1 MIINMTGG
9 GGGAGATL
17 VVTGVVGSICTVS
30 KGTKTYTKTF
40 GADAK
45 ATFKGLTTG
54 TWTVTMTNGAR
65 TAVKTIVINA
75 DYTLTITYFS
85 ATINVTY
92 PAESTCTA
100 TDGSTTLNAP
110 DTTGTWACIVPN
122 AGTWTVSCTDG
133 TQTASK
139 TVSITA
145 EGQAATVKLAYNL
158 RLFDNGDECTDV
170 TGGWTISD
178 YQFGYPPASDMLI
191 KPTITDRILLYG
203 QDEAQVVG
211 MGTANSID
219 LTGYSKLSIDF
230 ETLGTYGVYTSG
242 TLYLLPDKIANQY
255 QAVAKLEFGN
265 DIGARKVETIDVS
278 SINTPVY
285 VFLWA
290 THEASLTSYKTDI
303 FDIHA
308 DK

>member
-1 MIINMTGG
+1 MIYVLSGEAAPYAVISVTYP
-9 GGGAGATL
+9 AGS
-17 VVTGVVGSICTVS
+17 VCTCA
-30 KGTKTYTKTF
+30 KGTKTYK
-40 GADAK
+40 AK
-45 ATFKGLTTG
+45 NTSGRALF
-54 TWTVTMTNGAR
+54 
-65 TAVKTIVINA
+65 AVPEVG
-75 DYTLTITYFS
+75 D
-85 ATINVTY
+85 
-92 PAESTCTA
+92 
-100 TDGSTTLNAP
+100 
-110 DTTGTWACIVPN
+110 
-122 AGTWTVSCTDG
+122 WTVSCTDG
-133 TQTASK
+133 TQTAST

-145 EGQAATVKLAYNL
+145 DGQNATATLAYNL

-170 TGGWTISD
+170 TGGWTISG

-191 KPTITDRILLYG
+191 KPSITDRILLYG
-203 QDEAQVVG
+203 EENAEIVG

-219 LTGYSKLSIDF
+219 LTGYSKLSVDF
-230 ETLGTYGVYTSG
+230 ETLGSYGVYTSG

-265 DIGARKVETIDVS
+265 DIGERKIETINVS

>member
-1 MIINMTGG
+1 MGDIMSGRGG
-9 GGGAGATL
+9 GGVKL
-17 VVTGVVGSICTVS
+17 
-30 KGTKTYTKTF
+30 F
-40 GADAK
+40 
-45 ATFKGLTTG
+45 
-54 TWTVTMTNGAR
+54 
-65 TAVKTIVINA
+65 AVI
-75 DYTLTITYFS
+75 S
-85 ATINVTY
+85 VTY
-92 PAESTCTA
+92 PAGSVCTCTK
-100 TDGSTTLNAP
+100 
-110 DTTGTWACIVPN
+110 GTKAYKAKNTSGLALFAVPET
-122 AGTWTVSCTDG
+122 GTWTVSCTNG
-133 TQTASK
+133 TENAST
-139 TVSITA
+139 TVSITVD
-145 EGQAATVKLAYNL
+145 GQSATAKLAYNL

-203 QDEAQVVG
+203 EDGAEIVG

-219 LTGYSKLSIDF
+219 LTEYSKLSVDF
-230 ETLGTYGVYTSG
+230 ETLGTYAAYTSG

-255 QAVAKLEFGN
+255 QAVASLEFGN
-265 DIGARKVETIDVS
+265 DIGERKIKTINVS

-290 THEASLTSYKTDI
+290 THETNRTSYKTDV

>member
-1 MIINMTGG
+1 MIYVLSGEAAPYAAIG
-9 GGGAGATL
+9 
-17 VVTGVVGSICTVS
+17 
-30 KGTKTYTKTF
+30 
-40 GADAK
+40 
-45 ATFKGLTTG
+45 
-54 TWTVTMTNGAR
+54 
-65 TAVKTIVINA
+65 
-75 DYTLTITYFS
+75 
-85 ATINVTY
+85 VTY
-92 PAESTCTA
+92 PAGSVCTCAKGTKSYKA
-100 TDGSTTLNAP
+100 KNTSGLALFAVP
-110 DTTGTWACIVPN
+110 ETGE
-122 AGTWTVSCTDG
+122 WTVSCTDG
-133 TQTASK
+133 TQTASQP
-139 TVSITA
+139 VSITA

-170 TGGWTISD
+170 TGGWTISG

-203 QDEAQVVG
+203 KDEAQVVG

-230 ETLGTYGVYTSG
+230 ETLGTYGVYTSS

-265 DIGARKVETIDVS
+265 DIGERKVETINVS

-285 VFLWA
+285 VFLWV
-290 THEASLTSYKTDI
+290 THEADRAAYKTDI

>member
-1 MIINMTGG
+1 MSDGIIVGCGG
-9 GGGAGATL
+9 GVRL
-17 VVTGVVGSICTVS
+17 FSVVGVTYPAGSVCTCT
-30 KGTKTYTKTF
+30 KGTKTYK
-40 GADAK
+40 AK
-45 ATFKGLTTG
+45 NTSGL
-54 TWTVTMTNGAR
+54 ALF
-65 TAVKTIVINA
+65 AVPEVGDWI
-75 DYTLTITYFS
+75 
-85 ATINVTY
+85 
-92 PAESTCTA
+92 
-100 TDGSTTLNAP
+100 
-110 DTTGTWACIVPN
+110 
-122 AGTWTVSCTDG
+122 VSCTDG
-133 TQTASK
+133 TQSAST

-145 EGQAATVKLAYNL
+145 EGQSATVKLAYNL

-178 YQFGYPPASDMLI
+178 YQFGYPPASNKLI

-203 QDEAQVVG
+203 EENAKIVG

-219 LTGYSKLSIDF
+219 LTGYSKLSVDF
-230 ETLGTYGVYTSG
+230 ETLGSYAAYTSG

-255 QAVAKLEFGN
+255 QAVAQLEFGN
-265 DIGARKVETIDVS
+265 DIGKRKIKTINVS

-290 THEASLTSYKTDI
+290 THESTLTAYKTDV